1 MGPIQE
7 AGLVEAWAF
16 LLQAPDFWL
25 DSCDLL
31 RLLAGRRLQ
40 RNQVKL
46 AGSCTK
52 LLQAAWLLKEACG
65 VDPVQEW
72 LHQADMAGRDLAHC
86 HQCMLCLDL
95 RLLPKA

>member
-16 LLQAPDFWL
+16 LLQAPDFRL

-40 RNQVKL
+40 RNQVKH
-46 AGSCTK
+46 ARCPK
-52 LLQAAWLLKEACG
+52 LLQAAWLHCARR
-65 VDPVQEW
+65 PV
-72 LHQADMAGRDLAHC
+72 GIIRC
-86 HQCMLCLDL
+86 
-95 RLLPKA
+95 RSP